1 MARAKIK
8 RGSTSVDMTPMC
20 DVAFLLLTFFILA
33 AQFKPTE
40 AIEVTPPNSV
50 SNKVAPQKKF
60 LLVTIGKDNKVFL
73 SMDPSIQSDVLDELG
88 KERNLNFSAE
98 VKKKFATVPFVGVPI
113 SQLPQFVELNPEQ
126 MKGNLLPGIPV
137 DSSNNELKAWIS
149 AAVNAEMGE
158 KLNFLIKGDD
168 ASKYPTFKS
177 VIDAFTAN
185 DQYKY
190 NLVTN
195 VEQVPEGSELYKKN
209 LMEQRNGTAPAATS
223 GGE

>member
-40 AIEVTPPNSV
+40 AIEVNTPNSV
-50 SNKVAPQKKF
+50 SNKVAPEKKF

-88 KERNLNFSAE
+88 KEMNMNFSPE
-98 VKKKFATVPFVGVPI
+98 VKKKFAQVPFVGVPI
-113 SQLPQFVELNPEQ
+113 SQLPQYVELKPEQ
-126 MKGNLLPGIPV
+126 FKGSLLPGIPV
-137 DSSNNELKAWIS
+137 DSAHNELKSWIS
-149 AAVNAEMGE
+149 AAVNSQLGE

-190 NLVTN
+190 NLITN
-195 VEQVPEGSELYKKN
+195 AEQVPEGSELYKKN
-209 LMEQRNGTAPAATS
+209 LMEHNKAGGGAPK